1 MLSYILSSDYYK
13 SKYQSTLKTVEAVLS
28 CSIKYPSSVYVKN
41 ICHYAVGVLWS
52 QTLVQAS
59 SLTWVPRTQTRLAGS
74 LGQMPLF
81 SEHLPSSR
89 PDCCCF
95 LTCLFSLFL
104 SCFWKVAGML
114 QGWRADSENWEMS
127 GVVLHDVKYPP
138 IKKLYFLNVI
148 WFSFFVSW
156 HWCYI

>member
-1 MLSYILSSDYYK
+1 MTIINQISVNSEDCW
-13 SKYQSTLKTVEAVLS
+13 S
-28 CSIKYPSSVYVKN
+28 CSVLQYQISIECLCKN

-59 SLTWVPRTQTRLAGS
+59 SLTWVPRTQTRLSGS
-74 LGQMPLF
+74 LGQMPLS

-138 IKKLYFLNVI
+138 IKKLCF
-148 WFSFFVSW
+148 
-156 HWCYI
+156 